1 MVLELQ
7 CLIKLG
13 LVIFILMQN
22 FKSFKEIKNQSLLF
36 FSFLQASSNLLPQEG
51 LSESPEPTKAI
62 PSEPCS
68 DSNPPRISE
77 SREASEE
84 ETAQDGDL
92 EPLEKPSHATPDSDS
107 KTLSSSEESSE
118 EEEDE
123 GEEAPN
129 LAQRSSEA
137 SSILPSSVLDRAG
150 AIAQHFSG
158 SVKRGSLVQDAS
170 GAISPPAPPRV
181 LSRAGSRLSLMGS
194 EQRLS
199 SVTSD
204 TPGTP
209 GDRLDLSLLSP
220 REDDLFDA
228 PSRGLQRRRDS
239 TLSQQ
244 DQLLL
249 GKIKSYYELAESQSA
264 AFGLQRRESLTYI
277 PSGLVRSSV
286 SRLNSLPREESLVD
300 SAQIKGSGDLLDPS
314 PEDPSGETKPIRL
327 HNPKD
332 EEFRPSSEM
341 IRIWQIMEQD
351 LGRSSEQGP
360 LTRSSRATQ
369 AETEVPSLQPLSE
382 PTRVGAAVDLIKA
395 PPPRVVHLK
404 AEAEVEGSGEDAV
417 DRAKSKVLNLARQY
431 SQRIKTAKPLVR
443 QRSQGLLTAR
453 KGLACV
459 VEEKESAGKFLFLLH
474 PLVFNHLLTLL
485 SLPGKPRIQTGTQIN
500 TQTRTQPGTQPETQT
515 VVQTNTSTQSQTQPT
530 SLPLSPV
537 ELTHQLTPQTPPSVR
552 PRSCSP
558 SSPFGWV
565 SLEEFSWPDVQ
576 QLRSRYS
583 ELGRRQRSP
592 ITRTRSNPDQVF
604 TGGPR
609 RHSSW
614 SPEILP
620 LQDTLKLHPQV
631 DIDGGVEGRRLRL
644 HRANSLD
651 LRLSSS
657 HIPELQDPTSMDNV
671 DGYGVTA
678 KAPLPNDPEHSVIIV
693 EKLPGTMSEKDQEGE
708 DDESFVQIRSP
719 TSREKICLMAV
730 ADRCRA
736 YLESDQYRCRME
748 PRARPEHIA
757 PESRDE
763 ALQVQGS
770 QPNLVK
776 NLRDKFQSMS

>member
-1 MVLELQ
+1 M
-7 CLIKLG
+7 
-13 LVIFILMQN
+13 
-22 FKSFKEIKNQSLLF
+22 
-36 FSFLQASSNLLPQEG
+36 
-51 LSESPEPTKAI
+51 
-62 PSEPCS
+62 
-68 DSNPPRISE
+68 SE
-77 SREASEE
+77 SREESEE
-84 ETAQDGDL
+84 ETGQDED
-92 EPLEKPSHATPDSDS
+92 PAPIEKPSPATPDSDS

-118 EEEDE
+118 EEE
-123 GEEAPN
+123 EEEDVLN
-129 LAQRSSEA
+129 STQRLLEA
-137 SSILPSSVLDRAG
+137 SSILPSSVLDRAD

-158 SVKRGSLVQDAS
+158 SIKRSSLIQDAS
-170 GAISPPAPPRV
+170 GATSPPAPPRL
-181 LSRAGSRLSLMGS
+181 LSRTGSHLSLLGS

-204 TPGTP
+204 PPGTP
-209 GDRLDLSLLSP
+209 ADRLDLSLLSP

-249 GKIKSYYELAESQSA
+249 GKIKSYYEQAENQSP

-286 SRLNSLPREESLVD
+286 SRLNSLPREESLLD
-300 SAQIKGSGDLLDPS
+300 GSSALCAQIKVSGDLPDPN
-314 PEDPSGETKPIRL
+314 PEDSSEETRPLRP

-341 IRIWQIMEQD
+341 IRIWQTMEQD
-351 LGRSSEQGP
+351 LVRSSGQEP
-360 LTRSSRATQ
+360 LPWASVTAQ
-369 AETEVPSLQPLSE
+369 TEAGTPSLQPLSE
-382 PTRVGAAVDLIKA
+382 PSGEGAAMTLIKA

-417 DRAKSKVLNLARQY
+417 DRTKSKVLNLARQY
-431 SQRIKTAKPLVR
+431 SQRIKTANPLVR
-443 QRSQGLLTAR
+443 QRSQGLLMAR

-459 VEEKESAGKFLFLLH
+459 VEEKESAGMFLFLL
-474 PLVFNHLLTLL
+474 LLLYLNYLLTFL

-500 TQTRTQPGTQPETQT
+500 TRIRTQPGTQPETQT
-515 VVQTNTSTQSQTQPT
+515 GVQTNTNTHPQTQPT
-530 SLPLSPV
+530 SLLLSPA
-537 ELTHQLTPQTPPSVR
+537 EQTQQLPPQTPPPVR

-565 SLEEFSWPDVQ
+565 SLEDFSWPDVQ

-583 ELGRRQRSP
+583 EHGRRQRSP
-592 ITRTRSNPDQVF
+592 VTRTRSIPDQVF

-614 SPEILP
+614 SPDLLP
-620 LQDTLKLHPQV
+620 LQDVPMLHPQV
-631 DIDGGVEGRRLRL
+631 DSGGGVEGRRLRL

-651 LRLSSS
+651 LRPNAP
-657 HIPELQDPTSMDNV
+657 HIQERQDATSINHF

-678 KAPLPNDPEHSVIIV
+678 KAPLPNDPAHSVIIV
-693 EKLPGTMSEKDQEGE
+693 EKLPGAMPEEDQEGE
-708 DDESFVQIRSP
+708 DEEGYVQIRSP

-730 ADRCRA
+730 VDRCRA
-736 YLESDQYRCRME
+736 YQESDQYRCRTE
-748 PRARPEHIA
+748 PRVRSDHNA
-757 PESRDE
+757 PQSQDE
-763 ALQVQGS
+763 ALQSQGS
-770 QPNLVK
+770 QQNLVK